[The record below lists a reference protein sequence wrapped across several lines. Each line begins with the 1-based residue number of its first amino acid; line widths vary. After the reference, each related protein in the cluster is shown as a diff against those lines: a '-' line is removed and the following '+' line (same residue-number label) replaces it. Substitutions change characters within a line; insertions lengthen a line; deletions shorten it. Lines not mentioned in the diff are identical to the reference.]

1 MATILLPLPGQALDA
16 TALLAAVQS
25 LCPTAVARPECDR
38 PAVTVPLTE
47 WPALAPQLHAHADL
61 LFDLL
66 ETHTAIDWPDAG
78 RFELAY
84 VLTSLACGHQ
94 LTVFVDVPRDNP
106 IAPSVCTT
114 WPIAQWQER
123 EVFDLFGVHYT
134 DHPDL
139 RRLFL
144 DDDWQGFPLRKDYA
158 DDFMLERP
166 S

>member
-1 MATILLPLPGQALDA
+1 MATSLLPVSGQALDA
-16 TALLAAVQS
+16 QS
-25 LCPTAVARPECDR
+25 LVAKIQKLCPAAQLRPDCDR
-38 PAVTVPLTE
+38 PAVKVPLAH
-47 WPALAPQLHAHADL
+47 WPVLAQQLFASADL

-66 ETHTAIDWPDAG
+66 ETHTAIDWVQTG
-78 RFELAY
+78 QIELVY
-84 VLTSLACGHQ
+84 VLTSLQCGHH
-94 LTVFVDVPRDNP
+94 LTVFVDVARDNP
-106 IAPSVCTT
+106 VAPSLCAV